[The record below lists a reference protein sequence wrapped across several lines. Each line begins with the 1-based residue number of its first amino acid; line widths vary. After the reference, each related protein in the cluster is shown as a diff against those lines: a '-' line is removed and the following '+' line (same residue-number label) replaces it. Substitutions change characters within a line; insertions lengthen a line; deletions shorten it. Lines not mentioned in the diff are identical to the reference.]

1 MSAHAETTAAV
12 VGTVGTIAWLGGGR
26 IEFAH
31 YIGRTPV
38 CARGQAADREVRMIL
53 PDARSDGVRAQ
64 IADSVARLDRRHES
78 EALQWIETISE
89 FDESEA
95 R

>member
-1 MSAHAETTAAV
+1 
-12 VGTVGTIAWLGGGR
+12 
-26 IEFAH
+26 
-31 YIGRTPV
+31 
-38 CARGQAADREVRMIL
+38 MIL
-53 PDARSDGVRAQ
+53 PDARSNGVRAQ

-78 EALQWIETISE
+78 EALQWTEAISE

>member
-38 CARGQAADREVRMIL
+38 CARGQAA
-53 PDARSDGVRAQ
+53 
-64 IADSVARLDRRHES
+64 RHS
-78 EALQWIETISE
+78 RHW
-89 FDESEA
+89 
-95 R
+95 

>member
-1 MSAHAETTAAV
+1 MPASPAERMRAMRQRRRAQ
-12 VGTVGTIAWLGGGR
+12 G
-26 IEFAH
+26 
-31 YIGRTPV
+31 
-38 CARGQAADREVRMIL
+38 DREVRMIL

>member
-1 MSAHAETTAAV
+1 MRAMRRRRRAQ
-12 VGTVGTIAWLGGGR
+12 GN
-26 IEFAH
+26 
-31 YIGRTPV
+31 
-38 CARGQAADREVRMIL
+38 REVRMIL
-53 PDARSDGVRAQ
+53 PDARSNGVRAQ

-78 EALQWIETISE
+78 EALQWTEAISE